1 MSTKVFSW
9 PIRIY
14 YESTDAGGVV
24 YHAEYL
30 KFFERGR
37 SEWLRHLGFEHTQL
51 KAEHGII
58 FVVRDL
64 HIKYLQP
71 ARFDELLQ
79 VVTSLQEVGRSRIVF
94 EQKLQRS
101 RDDKPEI
108 LTAATV
114 EVVCVDSATFKPT
127 AISPAMKQRF
137 LEIK

>member
-1 MSTKVFSW
+1 MSTKVFCW
-9 PIRIY
+9 PVRIY
-14 YESTDAGGVV
+14 YESTDAGSVV

-37 SEWLRHLGFEHTQL
+37 SEWLRHLGFEHAQI

-79 VVTSLQEVGRSRIVF
+79 VVTTLAEVGRSRIVF
-94 EQKLQRS
+94 EQKLQRG
-101 RDDKPEI
+101 DEV

-114 EVVCVDSATFKPT
+114 EVVCVNCETFKPT
-127 AISPAMKQRF
+127 AIFPAMKQRF

>member
-1 MSTKVFSW
+1 MNNKSFSW
-9 PIRIY
+9 PVRIY
-14 YESTDAGGVV
+14 YENTDAGGLV

-79 VVTSLQEVGRSRIVF
+79 VVTSTAEVGRSRIVF
-94 EQKLQRS
+94 EQKLQRG
-101 RDDKPEI
+101 DEF
-108 LTAATV
+108 LTTATV
-114 EVVCVDSATFKPT
+114 EVVCVDAETFKPT

>member
-1 MSTKVFSW
+1 MSSFSW

-51 KAEHGII
+51 KAEFGII

-71 ARFDELLQ
+71 ARFDELLH
-79 VVTSLQEVGRSRIVF
+79 VVTSLLEVGRSRLVF
-94 EQKLQRS
+94 EQKLQRG
-101 RDDKPEI
+101 DEV
-108 LTAATV
+108 LTAAEV
-114 EVVCVDSATFKPT
+114 EVVSVDCETFKPT
-127 AISPAMKQRF
+127 TISPTMKQHF

>member
-1 MSTKVFSW
+1 MSSFSW

-51 KAEHGII
+51 KTEHGII
-58 FVVRDL
+58 FVVHEL
-64 HIKYLQP
+64 TIKYLQP

-79 VVTSLQEVGRSRIVF
+79 VVTSLLEVGRSRLIF
-94 EQKLQRS
+94 EQKLQRG
-101 RDDKPEI
+101 DVV
-108 LTAATV
+108 LTIAKV
-114 EVVCVDSATFKPT
+114 EAVCVDGATFKPA

-137 LEIK
+137 LETK